1 MKKISD
7 IDKREDWEI
16 EEAVRLIRTFLAYP
30 VGKFISITAY
40 ACTYRYKAF
49 IDSICGKKD
58 ESAFQ
63 MANELY
69 YDIGNI
75 DGIVSTQLDCLLSH
89 YYKKDSLDWETAS
102 KDDLWHTLKNL
113 CIATGS
119 YRYENK
125 MNRMEAIFFN
135 NMV

>member
-1 MKKISD
+1 M
-7 IDKREDWEI
+7 
-16 EEAVRLIRTFLAYP
+16 
-30 VGKFISITAY
+30 GKFISITAY

-49 IDSICGKKD
+49 IDSICGKED

-69 YDIGNI
+69 YDIGSI
-75 DGIVSTQLDCLLSH
+75 DGIVSTQLDRLLSH
-89 YYKKDSLDWETAS
+89 YYKKNPFDWEKTI
-102 KDDLWHTLKNL
+102 KGDLWQTLKNL
-113 CIATGS
+113 CAVTGS

-125 MNRMEAIFFN
+125 MKRMEAIFFS